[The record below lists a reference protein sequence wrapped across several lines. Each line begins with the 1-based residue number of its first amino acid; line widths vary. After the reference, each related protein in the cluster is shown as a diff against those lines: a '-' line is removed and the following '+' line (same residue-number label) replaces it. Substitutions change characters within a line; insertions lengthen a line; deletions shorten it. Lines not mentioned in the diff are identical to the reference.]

1 MKIYESKAWQTTEV
15 VVDFFVLNFLWL
27 VCCLPV
33 VTIGPATA
41 ALFGVMR
48 GWVRDRDT
56 GGMMAFFQLLRE
68 NFVQGLIVSLVW
80 FAIGTLLL
88 LNLVLGAR
96 MDSVLRWPS
105 LFLTALTGIVYLL
118 MTPFLFPIVVHYRT
132 SWVGVIRNAFV
143 IAAAHPH
150 LAILALLPIAVSS
163 VLAFLIPIALFLTG
177 SPTACLV
184 YLACARAFRRID
196 GDRDRD
202 GAPAIPGAE

>member
-1 MKIYESKAWQTTEV
+1 MKIYESKLWQTTEV

-56 GGMMAFFQLLRE
+56 GGMMAFFRLLRE
-68 NFVQGLIVSLVW
+68 NFVQGLVVSLVW
-80 FAIGTLLL
+80 VAIGALLIVNL
-88 LNLVLGAR
+88 LLGAR

-105 LFLTALTGIVYLL
+105 LVLTVLAGVVYLL
-118 MTPFLFPIVVHYRT
+118 MTPFLFPIIVHYRT
-132 SWVGVIRNAFV
+132 SSIGVIRNAFV

-150 LAILALLPIAVSS
+150 LAVLGLLPIALSAA
-163 VLAFLIPIALFLTG
+163 LATLIPITLFLTG

-196 GDRDRD
+196 GDIDPG
-202 GAPAIPGAE
+202 GAPAIPGDE